1 MNGVVPLAEAHDHSV
16 FGSKAVGLGDATR
29 GGLPVPPG
37 IALSGPVVEAVACGE
52 DQAIKDVTDSASAL
66 AGPFAVRSSAVG
78 EDGADAS
85 FAGQHVT
92 LLNVPSTA
100 ALTDAVREIWW
111 SANSD
116 SAITYR
122 QRKGLFVRP
131 SVGVVVQALLDPD
144 VAGVMFTQNPINGAD
159 ERMIEASWG
168 LGEAVV
174 AGLVIPDNVRIAR
187 SGEVLERTPGM
198 KKIAIRRAAD
208 GGTVEEQ
215 MPAEDVE
222 RLCLSDADLAGLNE
236 LATRCEQVY
245 GEGRDIEWAI
255 AEGQLYLLQCRPI
268 TQAGPS
274 AAAIVAV
281 EDETVAP
288 ADVVHEIPLFAGLT
302 SAQVEEVAKLFKE
315 RRFAAGE
322 TVIREGSGGA
332 AFFLIDS
339 GDAVV
344 TIRGEE
350 CARLGRGDSFGELA
364 MIDEGTRSAT
374 VTAVTDLVCWGL
386 TYWDFRPLVENNGA
400 IGWNLLQTLAKRI
413 RAAETV
419 Q

>member
-1 MNGVVPLAEAHDHSV
+1 MKGVVPLAEADDHSV
-16 FGSKAVGLGDATR
+16 FGSKAVGLGDAIR

-37 IALSGPVVEAVACGE
+37 VALSGPVVEAVASGE
-52 DQAIKDVTDSASAL
+52 DAAIDEVIASVGSL
-66 AGPFAVRSSAVG
+66 SGPFAVRSSAVG

-92 LLNVPSTA
+92 LLNVPTTDDLRA
-100 ALTDAVREIWW
+100 AVSEIWW

-122 QRKGLFVRP
+122 QKQDMFVRP
-131 SVGVVVQALLDPD
+131 SVGVVVQALLDSD

-174 AGLVIPDNVRIAR
+174 AGRVIPDNFRVAR
-187 SGEVLERTPGM
+187 TGEVLARAPGM

-215 MPAEDVE
+215 VEAGNVDGECLTDAQLAE
-222 RLCLSDADLAGLNE
+222 LNE

-245 GEGRDIEWAI
+245 GVGRDIEWAI
-255 AEGQLYLLQCRPI
+255 ADGQLYLLQCRPVTTI
-268 TQAGPS
+268 AGGPAKT
-274 AAAIVAV
+274 AASDAALP
-281 EDETVAP
+281 E
-288 ADVVHEIPLFAGLT
+288 VVHQIPLFAGLNEQ
-302 SAQVEEVAKLFKE
+302 QVEDVAQLFKE
-315 RRFAAGE
+315 RHFKAGD

-332 AFFLIDS
+332 AFFLIHS
-339 GDAVV
+339 GEVV
-344 TIRGEE
+344 VSVKGEE
-350 CARLGRGDSFGELA
+350 KARLGAGHSFGELA
-364 MIDEGTRSAT
+364 MIDEGVRSAT
-374 VTAVTDLVCWGL
+374 ITAATDLVCWGL

-400 IGWNLLQTLAKRI
+400 IGWNLLQTLARRV
-413 RAAETV
+413 RAAEQTG
-419 Q
+419 